1 MAKKGNFVYIHR
13 KIMDWE
19 WYKDPNTFR
28 VFLHLILRANWKPA
42 RYKGRQI
49 MRGQTFAS
57 YRTLGEELD
66 LSVQELRTALDHLEA
81 TGEATRKQYPDG
93 LIITVKNYDLYQPSN
108 TLINTLSTDDQHAIN
123 NDRIKDN
130 KLPKKEKNI
139 PSDSEE
145 ISDEE
150 WGRMMDDGTI

>member
-1 MAKKGNFVYIHR
+1 
-13 KIMDWE
+13 
-19 WYKDPNTFR
+19 
-28 VFLHLILRANWKPA
+28 
-42 RYKGRQI
+42 

-130 KLPKKEKNI
+130 KLTKKEKNI